1 MRAWVVVFAGVC
13 VNLCLGILYAWSIW
27 KGNLVGSAEHPA
39 GTAMSG
45 LNEGWVYL
53 TDAQATWAYA
63 ICGITFAIFMIPGGM
78 LQDKLGPR
86 LGATLGGLSLGSGC
100 ILAGLGRSY
109 VTLIAGFGVLGGIG
123 MGAWLRRS
131 YSRGGEVVWS
141 PSSRT
146 GRRACGGWLR
156 RGGNLHCASR

>member
-1 MRAWVVVFAGVC
+1 MLEPAVGLRKPMRAWGVVVAGVT
-13 VNLCLGILYAWSIW
+13 VNLFLGILYAWSIW

-78 LQDKLGPR
+78 LQDTLGPR
-86 LGATLGGLSLGSGC
+86 LGATMGGLSLGAGC
-100 ILAGLGRSY
+100 I
-109 VTLIAGFGVLGGIG
+109 
-123 MGAWLRRS
+123 
-131 YSRGGEVVWS
+131 
-141 PSSRT
+141 
-146 GRRACGGWLR
+146 
-156 RGGNLHCASR
+156 